1 MELAVDGF
9 DWSLCSSLRGVA
21 SAQRS
26 RVSHGRGQRNHTARG
41 VAPRAAEQGSSSGAA
56 RLRARDS
63 APVPWSRNSHVGGRL
78 HRGRRAR
85 AGEGVAHGEP
95 ARRRAAGSPV
105 MSQGRELTSRGR
117 WAAAP
122 DVRRIAALVRWEGDA
137 PEQRRPYDAGLN
149 EQMGA
154 GLLGQQELGL
164 QRGFGVPTKYIG
176 AAGRIWGPN

>member
-122 DVRRIAALVRWEGDA
+122 DVRRIAALAGWEGGA
-137 PEQRRPYDAGLN
+137 RR
-149 EQMGA
+149 
-154 GLLGQQELGL
+154 
-164 QRGFGVPTKYIG
+164 RGGRRARAEKTIRCRAERADRGRFVGPTGIG